1 MKVLKIKGNPYTDY
15 LDIDVYLTKGYESF
29 FNSLEQV
36 KEVAGLLPNIDIPV
50 SFQGETLLMLACEYS
65 LSPYVINF
73 LLEKG
78 ANPLA
83 RDLNGKN
90 TEDHLFFS
98 KDKELM
104 YQLMKPSLEQYAAN
118 FTEVDRK
125 AKYKQGWDLFK
136 YICK

>member
-36 KEVAGLLPNIDIPV
+36 KEVAGLLPNIDTPV
-50 SFQGETLLMLACEYS
+50 SFQGETLLMLACEYCF
-65 LSPYVINF
+65 SPYVVDF
-73 LLEKG
+73 LLENG

-83 RDLNGKN
+83 RDLNGKSA
-90 TEDHLFFS
+90 EEHLFFS
-98 KDKELM
+98 RDPELM
-104 YQLMKPSLEQYAAN
+104 YELVKPNLDKYAAN